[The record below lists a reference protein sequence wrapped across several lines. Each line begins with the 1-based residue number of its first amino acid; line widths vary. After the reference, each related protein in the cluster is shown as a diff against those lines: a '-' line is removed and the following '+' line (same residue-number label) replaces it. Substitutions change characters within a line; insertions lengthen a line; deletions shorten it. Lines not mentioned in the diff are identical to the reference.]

1 MLAKRLAWRYACL
14 SHPILPKSY
23 AWRVPDIM
31 AKKRSKPNLPQE
43 VLERARAELRGS
55 AAADSKAKSEAQE
68 AAAAAKSKPIVRSGS
83 LATRRVPTKEEL
95 DQEYRHIIRDLR
107 AMLTLAGSL
116 FLFVIVMAIF
126 VVPRLF

>member
-1 MLAKRLAWRYACL
+1 
-14 SHPILPKSY
+14 
-23 AWRVPDIM
+23 M

>member
-1 MLAKRLAWRYACL
+1 
-14 SHPILPKSY
+14 
-23 AWRVPDIM
+23 M
-31 AKKRSKPNLPQE
+31 AKKRSKPNISQE

-55 AAADSKAKSEAQE
+55 LSKPAASAPEAE
-68 AAAAAKSKPIVRSGS
+68 SASAAAKAKPIVRSGS

-116 FLFVIVMAIF
+116 FLFVIVMALF
-126 VVPRLF
+126 VVPRIF